1 MIHHNPFFSKR
12 KDIFS
17 EFLKKFQG
25 NKEWGAKN
33 ANQFRQ
39 KSENPK
45 EDTQYVWA
53 GKEKAEGSPKEDSGE
68 KEDSELSVSDV
79 EGKQQQRGQKDQAE
93 EQIAEMGQSG
103 AVDSQCPKKGPEH
116 CERHTEIDRE
126 QKLVQLVRDRQIHPS
141 SRAQKPPSF
150 LASS

>member
-1 MIHHNPFFSKR
+1 MIHHNPFFCKR

-17 EFLKKFQG
+17 DFVKKFQ
-25 NKEWGAKN
+25 
-33 ANQFRQ
+33 
-39 KSENPK
+39 ENPK
-45 EDTQYVWA
+45 WPADEPNPGGEKAESTESNTQYVWT
-53 GKEKAEGSPKEDSGE
+53 GKEKTESRAKKNPGKEE
-68 KEDSELSVSDV
+68 KAELSVSDV

-116 CERHTEIDRE
+116 CERHTEIDGE
-126 QKLVQLVRDRQIHPS
+126 QKLVQLIRDWQIHPS
-141 SRAQKPPSF
+141 SQAQKPPSF